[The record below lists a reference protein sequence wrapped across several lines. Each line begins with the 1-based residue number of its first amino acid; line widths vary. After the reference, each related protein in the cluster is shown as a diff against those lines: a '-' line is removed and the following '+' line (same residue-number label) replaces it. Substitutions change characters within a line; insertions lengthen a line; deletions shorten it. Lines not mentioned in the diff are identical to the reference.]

1 MKDSYFTLAMLKKAL
16 STISKDSNSEDGDVP
31 ILISVNE
38 DNPSVIRLAALVQ
51 TEDDDE
57 EEENHDEVDDFDESI
72 GDINDYDEDEDDDDE
87 ENDDEDDDI

>member
-1 MKDSYFTLAMLKKAL
+1 MKDSYFTLAMLEKAL
-16 STISKDSNSEDGDVP
+16 ETISKESNSEDGDVP

-57 EEENHDEVDDFDESI
+57 EEFIVFTD
-72 GDINDYDEDEDDDDE
+72 DINELDELNSGGTKVITAAYVRNT
-87 ENDDEDDDI
+87 NDIEK